1 MPRQS
6 RIAGWGT
13 VRHIVSRDYS
23 PYSDDL
29 SQGHLMEKIAGTTIA
44 ELDARTVRA
53 LHRACSELGIS
64 QQELIRRATFEYL
77 RSLGYFWAR
86 YTDGVQECDL
96 DSIRLVVRQALNA
109 STSWDEFAA
118 YLARHDLEY
127 FERGGG
133 LAVRS
138 KASGN
143 LVCKASEVGPGYSA
157 LMKKFRTAFPGHSA
171 SWLADKVLGG
181 QII

>member
-1 MPRQS
+1 MTQ
-6 RIAGWGT
+6 I
-13 VRHIVSRDYS
+13 
-23 PYSDDL
+23 
-29 SQGHLMEKIAGTTIA
+29 QGTTIS
-44 ELDARTVRA
+44 ELDARTTRA

-77 RSLGYFWAR
+77 RSLGYFWAG
-86 YTDGVQECDL
+86 TDDIREREL

-109 STSWDEFAA
+109 STSWDEFAT

-138 KASGN
+138 KSSHN

-157 LMKKFRTAFPGHSA
+157 LIKNFRTAFPGHSA
-171 SWLADKVLGG
+171 SWLADRVLGG
-181 QII
+181 QVT

>member
-1 MPRQS
+1 MAP
-6 RIAGWGT
+6 IPGT
-13 VRHIVSRDYS
+13 SI
-23 PYSDDL
+23 P
-29 SQGHLMEKIAGTTIA
+29 
-44 ELDARTVRA
+44 ELDARTARA
-53 LHRACSELGIS
+53 LQRACSELGIS

-86 YTDGVQECDL
+86 YPNDVQECHL
-96 DSIRLVVRQALNA
+96 DPIRQVVRQALNA
-109 STSWDEFAA
+109 SKSWAEFAA

-143 LVCKASEVGPGYSA
+143 LICKASEVGPGYSA
-157 LMKKFRTAFPGHSA
+157 LIRAFRAAFPGHSA
-171 SWLADKVLGG
+171 SWLVDKVLGERSLS
-181 QII
+181 